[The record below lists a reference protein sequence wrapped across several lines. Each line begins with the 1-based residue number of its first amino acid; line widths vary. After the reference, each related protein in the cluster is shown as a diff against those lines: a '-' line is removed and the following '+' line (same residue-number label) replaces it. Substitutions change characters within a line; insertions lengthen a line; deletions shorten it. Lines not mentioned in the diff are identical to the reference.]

1 MRECRSISNCSYQ
14 SFLIMD
20 EIRLTEK
27 NIVSVDVQSYE
38 NFEQEN
44 ISQAVYIGRKEFKR
58 KVIDQR
64 SARN

>member
-1 MRECRSISNCSYQ
+1 ME
-14 SFLIMD
+14 
-20 EIRLTEK
+20 EIRLSEK
-27 NIVSVDVQSYE
+27 DIISVDVQSYE

-44 ISQAVYIGRKEFKR
+44 ISQTVYMSRKEFMR